1 MGITDKALAVLK
13 KWTTK
18 EHEPGK
24 MQLPTPKERKTQ
36 QHTHAYNHQDWY
48 QHARDLPLFTFQTV
62 REMLRDP
69 QVRLCLAMR
78 SAPIFGV
85 EFAYVDG
92 IGQDGKPN
100 WVPGVK
106 ARNPIVAAWVQRQLQ
121 TIWNSFLQHLLESQ
135 TWGWAGGEV
144 TLRLSETNLI
154 EIDALHPRHPKDIRL
169 LELKSCGDIWGI
181 QVSNVV
187 GEGIVE
193 LPFPYAY
200 FVRFRP
206 QNGEKY
212 SSSVLVGAYSPWADK
227 WLNGAA
233 LDTRRLYMHKDA
245 YGGMRVGYPSDQQV
259 YVNGPD
265 RDPVPA
271 RDVALQIA
279 EQRYSG
285 GTVVYPTDH
294 DMNGNEKW
302 KIEDATVAS
311 NPQHILQYP
320 KDLDNEIRQGL
331 EIPDGAIS
339 NDGSGAWEGKSIPL
353 AAFFSGIDTW
363 VTQILADIRMTL
375 DPLVLLNWGK
385 DEEYEITHK
394 PLGLQAMEQQG
405 AKRDGNGSLGQVDP
419 MQQMQMDQQSD
430 PYRMALDPVDAVG
443 RGALQAKDIVKAA
456 RTALGYDTE
465 ITTMA
470 AMRAPKGYTKENPL
484 VINGQEYHGGM
495 FIPGSEIE
503 HASQEQLEEIKS
515 GVKKESIAAV
525 EKQTSSTQSQA
536 VTQDEAVKTGPGT
549 LHEKQSKLIASMR
562 QLKLKNGHSV
572 KVQYDR
578 SSNAKTGYVV
588 SHSDPDKNKTEYQER
603 FDTLEEAASFA
614 ASMLQT
620 KQLEAKAKS
629 QKQEAEPAKVEQAKT
644 TNTLRENDTPV
655 DPKSR
660 DVFTV
665 PVGSIKT
672 DAKRFQYKVKDIDA
686 DGVTQE
692 LKSVGKWNPELA
704 GALLVWRDPE
714 TGIDYV
720 VNGHHRHDL
729 AKRLGADTIN
739 VRYIDAK
746 NALQARAR
754 GALANIAEGRG
765 SSIDAAKYLRDTGN
779 DVEHLKDA
787 GISLSGKV
795 AFEATILKNLADKPF
810 QMVTQG
816 TLEESK
822 AIAVAK
828 HLKDHDLQ
836 NALFKKLEDR
846 EEDGKEW
853 STREIET
860 AAKKMG
866 NAGKYVEKGQD
877 LFGMFEDE
885 HSTFDQEVELESYV
899 ARFLGQEARDF
910 RAVSSQK
917 RAERVADAGNTLA
930 VDENLKRAIA
940 AETAAENFE
949 REAGLRGPISALIK
963 EQAAE
968 LAQAKTKKQK
978 EAIKEKTF
986 AKIKE
991 VQRAIEERTPEVAM
1005 GDTPTPAQLNYSIR
1019 EGHEL
1024 KQNGSGKWAW
1034 FKDGQQKTGAFAT
1047 QQDAMNDPMMEAI
1060 ESNATYS
1067 RSSAEK
1073 ASKQADASDFESADQ
1088 LWNHLS
1094 NDELQQ
1100 MIDRDTQAAKE
1111 LQNDR
1116 EFDGMGGRR
1125 SGPAMANQGSRE
1137 TFETARKAQRYLDER
1152 KKQLKPHELTEEE
1165 YLKEYGDSRLSR
1177 ANYAAQVEQ
1186 AIEDGETIPRS
1197 VAKEFDT
1204 QTAKHQPHM
1213 LTAKEYRQA
1222 TGRDS
1227 ILSPYGPR
1235 AIAEAN
1241 AEHAAAVSAAT
1252 AAGKDVAPEVLADYS
1267 KPKLESTDSMKSMRI
1282 SERKTYAIDLA
1293 KKGMAQTEI
1302 ADHLMS
1308 RGLVSADAKKLAS
1321 DATYE
1326 ASVSAMA
1333 PGAIKRT
1340 EMESQGQLNNI
1351 NELEDKR
1358 KWAENHIT
1366 IAADDISRLRKQD
1379 VYRVIDNAPN
1389 DKRGYLENWIIKQR
1403 PDLAQEV
1410 NEASTDIDV
1419 ERSSPKKWTKES
1431 LSAVVEEHGGHANNS
1446 ADNVEAIRRKMY
1458 EKHGSASPSTK
1469 DIREHMDRMR
1479 QSVDVSAGKRP
1490 STKYR
1495 EAAAEK
1501 IHEYARSANAVKEAI
1516 GFEATPLGSTPHY
1529 ETATHYAGSIL
1540 GLRTSGA
1547 DHPTP
1552 TTGDIDRAVTKG
1564 REQIV
1569 GNVKRMVE
1577 RAREAG
1583 INVTP
1588 DMLRDFPEISAE
1600 IAQRPGIA
1608 MPSTTKP
1615 MEEAN
1620 EGDQLG
1626 LFGEAFK
1633 APSRKS
1639 NLKVQDPTRA
1649 RQGGLFDTKGN
1660 ADQMDLF
1667 GDGVMPDDLVYKP
1680 KKTSSTGNE
1689 ALDWI
1694 RERTKPMKSFG
1705 ENLRDEPTDIPNSG
1719 IFEGQLPK
1727 HMRSQ
1732 LHEFAKSRANRT
1744 QTGKLN
1750 DITYNLVADD
1760 GKRYTLTLDHRTGD
1774 ARLTFDHRD
1783 ANE

>member
-1 MGITDKALAVLK
+1 MGITDRALSILK
-13 KWTTK
+13 QWTTK
-18 EHEPGK
+18 SGEPGK
-24 MQLPTPKERKTQ
+24 MQLPTPKAKKTQ
-36 QHTHAYNHQDWY
+36 QQTSGYHYQDWY

-78 SAPIFGV
+78 QAPIFGV

-92 IGQDGKPN
+92 VGQDGKPN

-121 TIWNSFLQHLLESQ
+121 TIWNNFLPNLLVSQ

-144 TLRLSETNLI
+144 TLRLSESNLI
-154 EIDALHPRHPKDIRL
+154 EIEALHPRHPKDIRL
-169 LELKSCGDIWGI
+169 LELESCGDLWGI
-181 QVSNVV
+181 QVANVRGKGTV
-187 GEGIVE
+187 S
-193 LPFPYAY
+193 LPFPYSY

-206 QNGEKY
+206 ENGEQY
-212 SSSVLVGAYSPWADK
+212 SSSVLIGAYSPWADK

-294 DMNGNEKW
+294 DMQGNERW

-320 KDLDNEIRQGL
+320 KDLDDEIRQGL

-363 VTQILADIRMTL
+363 VTQILADIRLTL
-375 DPLVLLNWGK
+375 DPLVLLNWGTA
-385 DEEYEITHK
+385 EEYEITHK

-405 AKRDGNGSLGQVDP
+405 AKRYGADSMGPVDP

-430 PYRMALDPVDAVG
+430 PYRMSIDPVAAVG
-443 RGALQAKDIVKAA
+443 RGALKAVDVVKAA

-470 AMRAPKGYTKENPL
+470 AMRAPKGYSKDSPL
-484 VINGQEYHGGM
+484 IINNKHYVGGM
-495 FIPGSEIE
+495 FIPGEELE
-503 HASQEQLEEIKS
+503 HATGEQMEEIKS
-515 GVKKESIAAV
+515 GIKKESKPAV
-525 EKQTSSTQSQA
+525 EEKPSSKPA
-536 VTQDEAVKTGPGT
+536 EVTPDESVKTGPGT
-549 LHEKQSKLIASMR
+549 LHEKQSQLIASMR

-578 SSNAKTGYVV
+578 SSKANTGYVV
-588 SHSDPDKNKTEYQER
+588 SHTDPDKNKTEHPER
-603 FDTLEEAASFA
+603 FETLEEAASFA

-620 KQLEAKAKS
+620 KQREAKAKP
-629 QKQEAEPAKVEQAKT
+629 QKQEAELSKPEQAKPT
-644 TNTLRENDTPV
+644 STLRDDDTPV
-655 DPKSR
+655 DPTPR

-665 PVGSIKT
+665 PVSSIKT

-729 AKRLGADTIN
+729 ARRLGADSIN

-787 GISLSGKV
+787 GISLSGRV

-816 TLEESK
+816 TLDEAK

-846 EEDGKEW
+846 EEDGKDW

-860 AAKKMG
+860 AAKKMA

-940 AETAAENFE
+940 AEAAAENFE

-991 VQRAIEERTPEVAM
+991 AQRAMEESIPAVAQV
-1005 GDTPTPAQLNYSIR
+1005 DTATPAQLNYSP
-1019 EGHEL
+1019 ENEVENLAGSWFA
-1024 KQNGSGKWAW
+1024 KDVNGNHFPNAHQTKSAAIAQAKTHLDHVNTFYTDEQKA
-1034 FKDGQQKTGAFAT
+1034 KLEQARNITPEQQPSQSIA
-1047 QQDAMNDPMMEAI
+1047 EAI
-1060 ESNATYS
+1060 DSLNEKYGKDLTEDDRVPSAKGNAVIDSAPKATSDMSNESI
-1067 RSSAEK
+1067 R
-1073 ASKQADASDFESADQ
+1073 
-1088 LWNHLS
+1088 
-1094 NDELQQ
+1094 
-1100 MIDRDTQAAKE
+1100 KE
-1111 LQNDR
+1111 
-1116 EFDGMGGRR
+1116 
-1125 SGPAMANQGSRE
+1125 ANQGARE

-1152 KKQLKPHELTEEE
+1152 RKAE
-1165 YLKEYGDSRLSR
+1165 S
-1177 ANYAAQVEQ
+1177 
-1186 AIEDGETIPRS
+1186 
-1197 VAKEFDT
+1197 
-1204 QTAKHQPHM
+1204 QPPS
-1213 LTAKEYRQA
+1213 
-1222 TGRDS
+1222 G
-1227 ILSPYGPR
+1227 
-1235 AIAEAN
+1235 
-1241 AEHAAAVSAAT
+1241 
-1252 AAGKDVAPEVLADYS
+1252 
-1267 KPKLESTDSMKSMRI
+1267 DSMKNMRI
-1282 SERKTYAIDLA
+1282 SERKTYAVDLA
-1293 KKGMAQTEI
+1293 KKGMTQTDI

-1326 ASVSAMA
+1326 ASVAAMA
-1333 PGAIKRT
+1333 PGANKRT

-1419 ERSSPKKWTKES
+1419 ERSR
-1431 LSAVVEEHGGHANNS
+1431 LAF
-1446 ADNVEAIRRKMY
+1446 
-1458 EKHGSASPSTK
+1458 
-1469 DIREHMDRMR
+1469 
-1479 QSVDVSAGKRP
+1479 Q
-1490 STKYR
+1490 
-1495 EAAAEK
+1495 
-1501 IHEYARSANAVKEAI
+1501 
-1516 GFEATPLGSTPHY
+1516 
-1529 ETATHYAGSIL
+1529 
-1540 GLRTSGA
+1540 
-1547 DHPTP
+1547 
-1552 TTGDIDRAVTKG
+1552 
-1564 REQIV
+1564 
-1569 GNVKRMVE
+1569 
-1577 RAREAG
+1577 
-1583 INVTP
+1583 
-1588 DMLRDFPEISAE
+1588 
-1600 IAQRPGIA
+1600 PGIQ
-1608 MPSTTKP
+1608 MPSPTKP
-1615 MEEAN
+1615 IEEAN
-1620 EGDQLG
+1620 AGDQLG

-1633 APSRKS
+1633 APSKKS
-1639 NLKVQDPTRA
+1639 NLKVENPTRA

-1732 LHEFAKSRANRT
+1732 LHEFAKARANRT

-1760 GKRYTLTLDHRTGD
+1760 GKRYTLTLDHKTGD